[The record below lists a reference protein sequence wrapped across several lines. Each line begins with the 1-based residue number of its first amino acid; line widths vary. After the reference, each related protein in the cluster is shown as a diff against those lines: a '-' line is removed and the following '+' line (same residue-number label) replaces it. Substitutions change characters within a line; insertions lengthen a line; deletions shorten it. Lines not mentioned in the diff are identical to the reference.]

1 MTDQTSNVTSPD
13 ATELPLYPSAE
24 ISLARLAAN
33 RANALKSTGPKSPEG
48 KRRSSLNATRSRLH
62 GQIECLPAEDL
73 AVYHKLL
80 DEVIA
85 EHKPVGPTERFHA
98 TSAAQ
103 SMWRL
108 HRAAAIEQG
117 IFASGF
123 RAHVDSINAGHPEVD
138 SALAT
143 SETFIQ
149 QARALALLTTYE
161 SRIRRSLE
169 KDLASLRALQSERK
183 AAHYRAENDAIRMLQ
198 YTRHRGEAY
207 DPGDD
212 FKPASAHGGFVFS
225 KESLE
230 REISRRRRFDYAWRF
245 SRNGKDPAPRR
256 DFDPEMDLAA

>member
-1 MTDQTSNVTSPD
+1 MNEHSASDS
-13 ATELPLYPSAE
+13 TELPLYPSAE

-33 RANALKSTGPKSPEG
+33 RANAQRSTGPKTPEG

-80 DEVIA
+80 EEVIA

-108 HRAAAIEQG
+108 QRAAAIEQG

-143 SETFIQ
+143 SETFIE

-161 SRIRRSLE
+161 SRIRRALE
-169 KDLASLRALQSERK
+169 KDLAALRELQSARK
-183 AAHYRAENDAIRMLQ
+183 AAHRHAEREAILMLK
-198 YTRHRGEAY
+198 YTKHRGETY

-212 FKPASAHGGFVFS
+212 FKPASAHGGFEFS
-225 KESLE
+225 KEAIE
-230 REISRRRRFDYAWRF
+230 RVIDRAARFDNAWYF
-245 SRNGKDPAPRR
+245 DYKGKDRAPRP